1 MSKRFTSVKFNESNL
16 KLHRAFQFYF
26 ADLEEQI
33 MLNIPAGQSQALA
46 ITKLQEAFMWVGR
59 AMADAQLTKDEVE
72 SKRG

>member
-1 MSKRFTSVKFNESNL
+1 MSKRFASVSFNESNA

-33 MLNIPAGQSQALA
+33 MLNIPAGQAQATAL
-46 ITKLQEAFMWVGR
+46 TKLQEAFMWVGK
-59 AMADAQLTKDEVE
+59 AMADAQITKDEVE